1 MANEDFHIGNA
12 GSILHLTFKKKGV
25 AFDISSSTVKKILIK
40 KKDGNVLEK
49 DAVFEPVPLG
59 TGTGSDG
66 KVCYTFT
73 GADLDVAGEWKAQ
86 GFVRF
91 DTDHQVYSSVVTFTV
106 EANLAAVA

>member
-1 MANEDFHIGNA
+1 MANEDFHVGNA

-25 AFDISSSTVKKILIK
+25 AFDISSSTIKKILIK
-40 KKDGNVLEK
+40 KKDGTILEK
-49 DAVFEPVPLG
+49 DAVFEPIPTG

-73 GADLDVAGEWKAQ
+73 GSDLDTPGEWKAQ

-91 DTDHQVYSSVVTFTV
+91 DASHQVYSSIIAFTV
-106 EANLAAVA
+106 EANLATVP